1 MLAGELATQLAAAG
15 ARLAAAGLLRA
26 SEGNLSARID
36 SQRCLVTPTGGVT
49 GRLGGADMVEV
60 VLDGS
65 PVAARASSEV
75 HLHIA
80 VYHRRPDVGAVVHAH
95 PPRVLA
101 LARQGRLPDPSWLDH
116 DERVFGHVLAVTHH
130 EEGSRSLARAAADA
144 LSECAAC
151 VLLEHGAVTVGGDV
165 DQALR
170 RMLALESA
178 ACRDRGV

>member
-1 MLAGELATQLAAAG
+1 MLAGELTTQLAAAG
-15 ARLAAAGLLRA
+15 ARLAAAGLVRA

-36 SQRCLVTPTGGVT
+36 GRRCLVTPTGGVT

-60 VLDGS
+60 ALDGS
-65 PVAARASSEV
+65 AAAARATSEV

-80 VYHRRPDVGAVVHAH
+80 IYSRRPDVGAVVHAH

-101 LARQGRLPDPSWLDH
+101 LARLGRVPDPKRLDN
-116 DERVFGHVLAVTHH
+116 DERVFGRVLAVPHH
-130 EEGSRSLARAAADA
+130 EEGSRGLARAAAEA
-144 LSECAAC
+144 LAGSVAC